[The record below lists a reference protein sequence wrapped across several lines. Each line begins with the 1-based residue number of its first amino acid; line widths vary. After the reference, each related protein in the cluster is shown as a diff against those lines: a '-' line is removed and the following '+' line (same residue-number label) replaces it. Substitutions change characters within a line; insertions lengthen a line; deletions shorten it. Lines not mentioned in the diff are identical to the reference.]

1 MNIRNPSLHIK
12 RCTLLRKILGASGR
26 TADSNIPGMRLE
38 RKGALHNVQLQ
49 IAVISGIRT
58 GKVFSLTPGDFVI
71 GRDEAADLHLA
82 DEYVSLRHC
91 IVSVGPERYAIRD
104 CGSLNGTRIN
114 DERITGSHP
123 LHHGCKIGIGSSELL
138 FLVESG
144 TIGADSPVHFD
155 SSPVDPLIERVS
167 MDGNE
172 GNTLHHAM
180 REFTRELR
188 FLLRNTSR
196 IRQGMLRF
204 LLAKTPAE
212 SIAMV
217 LVDSAE
223 TFETFAINRRFPSK
237 PVRISKAMVDRVYRG
252 ETAIMSPSII
262 CIPLLGCE
270 GCLGVIHVA
279 TTDAAMPFQ
288 AHDFELM
295 SVIAAVGGGAFEDA
309 ARMERL
315 EIENKALKRDMEM
328 RSEIVGESDAITRLG
343 AQIAQ
348 VAATDST
355 VLIQGE
361 TGTGKELI
369 ARAVHQNSRRSAGP
383 FIAINCG
390 AITESLLESELFGH
404 EKGAFTG
411 AVMQKK
417 GKFELASGG
426 TLFLDEVGELPTSLQ
441 VKLLRVL
448 QEREIERLGGTK
460 TIKLNVR
467 LIAATNRDL
476 EAEVARG
483 AFRRDLLYRLKVVT
497 IVPPP
502 LRECGDDIVRLARH
516 FVARFSREMVRH
528 VRGISPEAEQMLK
541 SYDWPGNVR
550 QLQNF
555 MERAI
560 VVGSTDMVL
569 PADLPVELTQPL
581 KNFTAAASASFQDI
595 TDTAQRHALQKALEQ
610 TDGNLKEAAK
620 LLGLNP
626 TYIYRVVK
634 RLGLCGK

>member
-1 MNIRNPSLHIK
+1 MNRPQVPSSSKYQRGRPGRTIS
-12 RCTLLRKILGASGR
+12 TLLAALVCMASTVAAAKTHSVDAPRKTAGAPGQAAKAYKLDGELTRRSNDHRSGR
-26 TADSNIPGMRLE
+26 
-38 RKGALHNVQLQ
+38 
-49 IAVISGIRT
+49 
-58 GKVFSLTPGDFVI
+58 SLTRVIVTLVPG
-71 GRDEAADLHLA
+71 AQL
-82 DEYVSLRHC
+82 
-91 IVSVGPERYAIRD
+91 P
-104 CGSLNGTRIN
+104 
-114 DERITGSHP
+114 
-123 LHHGCKIGIGSSELL
+123 SE
-138 FLVESG
+138 FRKYS
-144 TIGADSPVHFD
+144 
-155 SSPVDPLIERVS
+155 
-167 MDGNE
+167 
-172 GNTLHHAM
+172 
-180 REFTRELR
+180 
-188 FLLRNTSR
+188 RNTSLDL
-196 IRQGMLRF
+196 INGEVLDLPNQML
-204 LLAKTPAE
+204 ASMA
-212 SIAMV
+212 AH
-217 LVDSAE
+217 
-223 TFETFAINRRFPSK
+223 PS
-237 PVRISKAMVDRVYRG
+237 VFRVHYDRPITSHNYR
-252 ETAIMSPSII
+252 TAVTVGARTVQQS
-262 CIPLLGCE
+262 LGY
-270 GCLGVIHVA
+270 
-279 TTDAAMPFQ
+279 
-288 AHDFELM
+288 
-295 SVIAAVGGGAFEDA
+295 
-309 ARMERL
+309 
-315 EIENKALKRDMEM
+315 
-328 RSEIVGESDAITRLG
+328 
-343 AQIAQ
+343 
-348 VAATDST
+348 
-355 VLIQGE
+355 
-361 TGTGKELI
+361 
-369 ARAVHQNSRRSAGP
+369 
-383 FIAINCG
+383 
-390 AITESLLESELFGH
+390 
-404 EKGAFTG
+404 TG